1 MSSDGVTRVS
11 VEISGSEIS
20 FETGRM
26 AKQASG
32 AVVVRQGDTMVL
44 CTAVAGSLRD
54 VDFLPLTVDVEERM
68 YASGKI
74 PGSFFKREGR
84 PGEKGTLTARMI
96 DRPIRPLFP
105 KEWRYD
111 TQLVAIPLSID
122 HEHPY
127 DILAMNGASTA
138 LMISDIPLPTPVGAV
153 RIGKIDGNFVVNPN
167 EADLLAD
174 AENASDLDLIVAGTE
189 EAILMVEAGANEI
202 PEAEILDAL
211 DIAHAEIKK
220 LCALQRELAEKV
232 GKEKK
237 VFETIAVDEK
247 LLDEIRTSHG
257 KALDDAT
264 QVEDK
269 LERQETTKA
278 VEAAI
283 VEHYAPSAPEG
294 ASEEQLVAAKQKRS
308 AVQMAFDKLEKSI
321 IRERIA
327 VHKKRPDGRAENE
340 IRDISIEVGVT
351 PRTHGSALFTRG
363 QTQALSVVA
372 MGTLKEEMRLDTLG
386 LETKKYYWHHY
397 NFPPFSVGEAGRMG
411 GVKRRDIGHGA
422 LAERALAPMVPSIE
436 DFPYSIRVVSDI
448 LESNGSS
455 SMASVCGS
463 SLSLMDAGVPI
474 KRPVAGIAMGLIK
487 EGDDYIVL
495 TDIAGVEDHLGDM
508 DFKVAGT
515 ERGITALQMDIKIT
529 GVTFDILRDALD
541 AGQRRAHVHPRKD
554 GRHDPDAARAALAVR
569 AAHPDDPDRPVADRP
584 ADRQGRRNDPRP
596 GRGVRVPDRRQ
607 RRRSSAD
614 LLRQRRSR
622 RRARR
627 ARAHDDEGGRG
638 RRRVRRQGRQDDDLR
653 RLRRARQGHRRPA
666 AHLKRLA
673 RPARRV
679 GRGRPQQR
687 RRDQR
692 ARGRGRP
699 RARPHRPA
707 SRRRS
712 RTSPASPSRSSP
724 ASAPAAAA
732 AAEAAVV
739 RRATAADATAALTA
753 ARVAT
758 ATAAHARRAVA
769 ATEVQLKSE
778 HRITTLTT
786 PGSAGGAPGVR
797 IATERVPSVRSVALG
812 FWIATGS
819 AAERDDE
826 AGISHLLEHM
836 LFRGTER
843 FGSQEIDQIFD
854 AMGAEVNAGTDKES
868 TSLYTRVLD
877 GHLPRAFEVMG
888 DMVFHPRFGEL
899 ETEREV
905 VLEEIA
911 MYEDDPQDKVFDVL
925 GRAIFGAHPL
935 GRAVI
940 GTADVVGSVSREQLA
955 AFHTARYEPQN
966 LVIAAAGS
974 VDHDELV
981 QMATA
986 IDSLRAQDPGAPQPR
1001 VSPALIAA
1009 PAPDFARRVRF
1020 VEKDTE
1026 QYHVCLGGA
1035 GMAREDERRFALRVL
1050 EGVLGATSSS
1060 RLFQEVRERRG
1071 LAYSVFCF
1079 SNMYAHTGEIGL
1091 YVGTRPD
1098 NLQQASP

>member
-1 MSSDGVTRVS
+1 

-237 VFETIAVDEK
+237 VFETIPVDQD
-247 LLDEIRTSHG
+247 LLEQIRTSHG

-269 LERQETTKA
+269 LERQEATTA
-278 VEAAI
+278 VEAQI
-283 VEHYAPSAPEG
+283 IEHYGPVAPEG
-294 ASEEQLVAAKQKRS
+294 ASEDQLVAAKQKRS
-308 AVQMAFDKLEKSI
+308 AAQMAFDKLEKSI

-327 VHKKRPDGRAENE
+327 IHKKRPDGRREDE

-529 GVTFDILRDALD
+529 GVTFDILRDALTQAKSARTFILGKMAETIQTPREQLSQFAPRIQTIQIDPSQIGLLIGKGGETIRGLAEEFESQIDVNDDGQVLIYSANGDLGD
-541 AGQRRAHVHPRKD
+541 ALVERVRVMMKEVEVGDEYVGKVVKTTTFGAFVELSKGTDGLLHISNVSPGQRVESVEDVLNKGDEINVRVVEVDRER
-554 GRHDPDAARAALAVR
+554 GRIGLRLA
-569 AAHPDDPDRPVADRP
+569 DDPDIAGKSVEDLAGVGTGGGGGGGGRP
-584 ADRQGRRNDPRP
+584 PR
-596 GRGVRVPDRRQ
+596 
-607 RRRSSAD
+607 
-614 LLRQRRSR
+614 
-622 RRARR
+622 
-627 ARAHDDEGGRG
+627 EGGGRNGRSERG
-638 RRRVRRQGRQDDDLR
+638 PRRDGDRGS
-653 RLRRARQGHRRPA
+653 RP
-666 AHLKRLA
+666 
-673 RPARRV
+673 P
-679 GRGRPQQR
+679 R
-687 RRDQR
+687 RRD
-692 ARGRGRP
+692 
-699 RARPHRPA
+699 
-707 SRRRS
+707 
-712 RTSPASPSRSSP
+712 
-724 ASAPAAAA
+724 
-732 AAEAAVV
+732 
-739 RRATAADATAALTA
+739 
-753 ARVAT
+753 
-758 ATAAHARRAVA
+758 
-769 ATEVQLKSE
+769 
-778 HRITTLTT
+778 
-786 PGSAGGAPGVR
+786 
-797 IATERVPSVRSVALG
+797 
-812 FWIATGS
+812 
-819 AAERDDE
+819 
-826 AGISHLLEHM
+826 
-836 LFRGTER
+836 
-843 FGSQEIDQIFD
+843 
-854 AMGAEVNAGTDKES
+854 
-868 TSLYTRVLD
+868 
-877 GHLPRAFEVMG
+877 
-888 DMVFHPRFGEL
+888 
-899 ETEREV
+899 
-905 VLEEIA
+905 
-911 MYEDDPQDKVFDVL
+911 
-925 GRAIFGAHPL
+925 
-935 GRAVI
+935 
-940 GTADVVGSVSREQLA
+940 
-955 AFHTARYEPQN
+955 
-966 LVIAAAGS
+966 
-974 VDHDELV
+974 
-981 QMATA
+981 
-986 IDSLRAQDPGAPQPR
+986 
-1001 VSPALIAA
+1001 
-1009 PAPDFARRVRF
+1009 
-1020 VEKDTE
+1020 
-1026 QYHVCLGGA
+1026 
-1035 GMAREDERRFALRVL
+1035 
-1050 EGVLGATSSS
+1050 
-1060 RLFQEVRERRG
+1060 
-1071 LAYSVFCF
+1071 
-1079 SNMYAHTGEIGL
+1079 
-1091 YVGTRPD
+1091 
-1098 NLQQASP
+1098 